1 MIRNT
6 LTVVTVL
13 VFSLYADVAVFPV
26 RSVNADRSYGDAMGA
41 VLSQK
46 YAQVS
51 KEKVLSPFESG
62 KALGQDTN
70 YLDAA
75 QKLGVSEYITI
86 EAIGLFLSR
95 KEKYDVSTSSGNAT
109 DQKIIVHLAKDDDD
123 DDDDDDDQDLLDKSK
138 TIVTAIRF
146 AADGSEI
153 HRAQMTLVTYGDIEE
168 SSDRFAKALYRKVHP
183 DQVQDVTNI
192 TRREG
197 MGYNKKYLE
206 SIKGVRFGFLAP
218 LSTND
223 QKYAANVTI
232 GYNMLIESE
241 KLLLQFGAGA
251 MIPSAMEDTK
261 RYYGGVYFDIGAG
274 GLIGNTNSPVIPFLG
289 GGINP
294 LLNFATATS
303 GMEMGL
309 APYVNFGILSSR
321 ALGTRMYCAFRFG
334 VNLLPITTREKVV
347 VDNGGW
353 PDWEYVSHKDHPIEL
368 GLQFGIGW

>member
-109 DQKIIVHLAKDDDD
+109 DQKIIVHLAKDD

-294 LLNFATATS
+294 LLNFATTGS
-303 GMEMGL
+303 GMKMGL

-334 VNLLPITTREKVV
+334 VNLLPITTREEIAVN
-347 VDNGGW
+347 NGSW
-353 PDWEYVSHKDHPIEL
+353 IDSEYVYHTDHPIEL